1 MPTPPRAP
9 ALPLALLRSLLP
21 FAEREEVLADLAAE
35 FGERARGRGRW
46 AAHRWLWGQVLGSL
60 PALVRRSWWRGWS
73 GFEPRANATRPGGPL
88 MERLILELRYAI
100 RRLRMRPLYAMLAV
114 LTLALGVA
122 GTAAIFGIVR
132 ALLVDPLP
140 YRSERDLV
148 LFWNPY
154 DWNAQEFTT
163 LRGLEPRWPGFAG
176 VAAYR
181 PEDVTL
187 EINEAP
193 TRLLPG
199 MAVSSELFDV
209 LGVAPLIGRGFQA
222 GDDSPNVG
230 PTAVLSYE
238 LWRDLGADRT
248 IIGKPLRLDGVART
262 VVGVMPKGFWFPEP
276 TTRVWVRA
284 ALNPQSRSG
293 QYALVGRVA
302 SGQDSRRMDAPVAGV
317 TRELAARYR
326 YSPQWDKTKNA
337 RVTPLR
343 EALVG
348 SMRPALLATLAAM
361 AVILLIACANV
372 AALMLGQ
379 VESRST
385 ELAVRSA
392 LGADRGRL
400 ATQLVFEALGV
411 GLLAGVLGAGLSVAG
426 FSVLRGA
433 LSLGS
438 WGERATI
445 DWTLFAAAIAVAIGG
460 ALLVAFLPTL
470 TVWRRDLRTALNGA
484 RTGGILERR
493 GGVQGVLV
501 VAEVALAV
509 VLATSA
515 ALLVRSVSNLYSLR
529 PGIETRGIAV
539 IDVAFPA
546 GMNAVDRGQALRTV
560 VAELG
565 ALPGAHS
572 AAATHK
578 LPLRGPGS
586 SFGIQLP
593 GSPEGPA
600 PTTYFRFVTPR
611 YFETLG
617 IPLRQGR
624 TFDGTERALDST
636 TTEVPVIVNEA
647 LVKKYFPNRNPLGL
661 TITGGFGL
669 NERIIGIVGD
679 AVEAKLT
686 SGPEPARYFAA
697 DQVPFNLDGQTLV
710 VRTVRQGDAA
720 RILDA
725 ATRAIR
731 RTAPTVAIQE
741 ATTMERVL
749 DRAVGPARQVMSL
762 LALLTGLA
770 LVLSAIGIYG
780 VIAHYVSRRKRDWSI
795 RIALGLPPARVVRR
809 VVGHSSALVAAG
821 IVLGAIGAL
830 ALARLLGSLLFG
842 VRPADPI
849 SLVGSAIV
857 LLSVGALAA
866 LIPALRASRT
876 DPALVLREQ

>member
-1 MPTPPRAP
+1 
-9 ALPLALLRSLLP
+9 
-21 FAEREEVLADLAAE
+21 
-35 FGERARGRGRW
+35 
-46 AAHRWLWGQVLGSL
+46 
-60 PALVRRSWWRGWS
+60 
-73 GFEPRANATRPGGPL
+73 
-88 MERLILELRYAI
+88 MERWILEARYAV
-100 RRLRMRPLYAMLAV
+100 RRLRTRPTYAALAV
-114 LTLALGVA
+114 ITLALGVA

-132 ALLVDPLP
+132 ALLLDPLP
-140 YRSERDLV
+140 YRSERELV
-148 LFWNPY
+148 LFWNTF

-163 LRGLEPRWPGFAG
+163 LRALEPRWPGFAA

-187 EINEAP
+187 EVSDAP

-199 MAVSSELFDV
+199 MAVSSELFTV
-209 LGVAPLIGRGFQA
+209 LGVTPLIGRGFQP

-230 PTAVLSYE
+230 PTAVLSYD
-238 LWRDLGADRT
+238 LWRELGADRT
-248 IIGKPLRLDGVART
+248 IVGKPLRLDGVART
-262 VVGVMPKGFWFPEP
+262 VVGIMPRGFWFPDP

-293 QYALVGRVA
+293 QYALVGRA
-302 SGQDSRRMDAPVAGV
+302 AGGQDPQHMDAVVAGI
-317 TRELAARYR
+317 TRELGARYR

-379 VESRST
+379 VESRSG

-400 ATQLVFEALGV
+400 ATQLIFEALAV
-411 GLLAGVLGAGLSVAG
+411 GLLAGVLGAALAVAG
-426 FSVLRGA
+426 FNVLRGA
-433 LSLGS
+433 LSLGP
-438 WGERATI
+438 WGERARV
-445 DWTLFAAAIAVAIGG
+445 DWSLFAAAIVVAMLG

-470 TVWRRDLRTALNGA
+470 TIWRRDLRTALNA
-484 RTGGILERR
+484 VRTGGILERR
-493 GGVQGVLV
+493 GGAQGLLV
-501 VAEVALAV
+501 VGEVALAV

-515 ALLVRSVSNLYSLR
+515 GLLVRSVTKLYSLR
-529 PGIETRGIAV
+529 PGIETHGIAV

-546 GMNAVDRGQALRTV
+546 GMNAAARSLALRNV
-560 VAELG
+560 VAEL
-565 ALPGAHS
+565 ATLPGVRS

-578 LPLRGPGS
+578 LPLRGNGS

-593 GSPEGPA
+593 GAPEGPA
-600 PTTYFRFVTPR
+600 PTTFFRFVTPH

-617 IPLRQGR
+617 IPVRQGR
-624 TFDGTERALDST
+624 VFDGTERPLDST
-636 TTEVPVIVNEA
+636 VTEVPVVVNEA
-647 LVKKYFPNRNPLGL
+647 LVKKYFPDRNPLGL
-661 TITGGFGL
+661 TITGGFGV

-679 AVEAKLT
+679 AVEADLT
-686 SGPEPARYFAA
+686 DGPEPARYFAA
-697 DQVPFNLDGQTLV
+697 DQAPFNLDGQTLV
-710 VRTVRQGDAA
+710 VRTVRPGDAA
-720 RILDA
+720 TILDA
-725 ATRAIR
+725 ATRAVR
-731 RTAPTVAIQE
+731 RTAPTIAIQE

-762 LALLTGLA
+762 LALLTALA

-795 RIALGLPPARVVRR
+795 RIALGLPPSRVVRR

-821 IVLGAIGAL
+821 IVFGIVGAL
-830 ALARLLGSLLFG
+830 GLARLLGSLLFG
-842 VRPADPI
+842 VTPADPL
-849 SLVGSAIV
+849 SVAGAAIV
-857 LLSVGALAA
+857 LLAVGALAA
-866 LIPALRASRT
+866 LVPALRASRT